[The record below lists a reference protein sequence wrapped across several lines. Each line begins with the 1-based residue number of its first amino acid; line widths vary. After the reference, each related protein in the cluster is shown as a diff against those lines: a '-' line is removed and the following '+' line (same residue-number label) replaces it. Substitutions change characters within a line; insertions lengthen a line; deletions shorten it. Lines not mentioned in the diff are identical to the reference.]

1 MLDNGYGNN
10 LSAADVGAVV
20 GNNRG
25 FGGGDGIWWLIVI
38 VILAFMGNGGFG
50 NGGNFMPG
58 LDLATQSGVQRGF
71 DQSAMMN
78 GINSIQAQT
87 NDSFQN
93 LQQQINTMAMNQQNC
108 CCETKQA
115 IGDLKY
121 NLAVEACNDRAAVAN
136 ALKDLTAFV
145 GAEVQSLKDDFC
157 NYRIEQKDE
166 TIAQL
171 RNQINMMN
179 LNASQN
185 QQTLELKADNAAQ
198 TTALEQ
204 YLAPVARPAYIV
216 PNPNCCQ
223 NVFSGFGCNGQF

>member
-1 MLDNGYGNN
+1 MLDNGTG
-10 LSAADVGAVV
+10 LSAADVGAVM
-20 GNNRG
+20 GNRNS
-25 FGGGDGIWWLIVI
+25 FGGGDGVWWILVIIV
-38 VILAFMGNGGFG
+38 LACMGNGFGGF
-50 NGGNFMPG
+50 NGGMGMAG

-71 DQSAMMN
+71 DQSALMN
-78 GINSIQAQT
+78 GVNAIQTQT

-93 LQQQINTMAMNQQNC
+93 LQQQINTIAMNQQNC

-121 NLAVEACNDRAAVAN
+121 NMAVEACNDRAAVAN

-145 GAEVQSLKDDFC
+145 GSEVQSLKDDFC

-198 TTALEQ
+198 TSALEQ
-204 YLAPVARPAYIV
+204 YLAPVARPAYLV
-216 PNPNCCQ
+216 PNPN
-223 NVFSGFGCNGQF
+223 GCNCSGIYNNYAAMM

>member
-50 NGGNFMPG
+50 NGGGFMPG

-78 GINSIQAQT
+78 GINSIQTQT

-93 LQQQINTMAMNQQNC
+93 LSTQLNTIAMSQQQSDCNTRSEIA
-108 CCETKQA
+108 
-115 IGDLKY
+115 DLKY
-121 NLAVEACNDRAAVAN
+121 NMAVEACNDRASISS
-136 ALKDLTAFV
+136 ALKDLTALV
-145 GAEVQSLKDDFC
+145 TQQTQSLKDDFC
-157 NYRIEQKDE
+157 DYKMNQKDE
-166 TIAQL
+166 MIAQL

-179 LNASQN
+179 LTASQN
-185 QQTLELKADNAAQ
+185 QQTAQLLADNAAQ

-204 YLAPVARPAYIV
+204 YLAPVPRPAYVV
-216 PNPNCCQ
+216 PNPNCCA
-223 NVFSGFGCNGQF
+223 NVFSGCGYNGQF